1 MNSNLIR
8 VENGVGLARN
18 RRTGGIVNINKDEIN
33 EARERK
39 KKRINKE
46 MEFEQLKTDVSEMKQ
61 LLNTIIEKL

>member
-18 RRTGGIVNINKDEIN
+18 RRTGGIVNINKEEIQT
-33 EARERK
+33 ARDRK
-39 KKRINKE
+39 LKRKQKE